1 MLVIVAVAIIIV
13 MKKQNRDPDKGKYI
27 FNLFYLNKYINYSN
41 AVEMSGSYD
50 NLIECWKYNCCF
62 KKIIRKIFK
71 NKKNIK

>member
-13 MKKQNRDPDKGKYI
+13 MKKQNRDPDKGKYN
-27 FNLFYLNKYINYSN
+27 FNLFYLNKYNNYSN
-41 AVEMSGSYD
+41 SAEMSESYN
-50 NLIECWKYNCCF
+50 NLINYWKYNCVF